1 MGGTRV
7 KQQLKKLL
15 LTTSVA
21 LLIAPISAYAH
32 PGRTDANGG
41 HTCRTNCEKWGLQY
55 GEYHYHN
62 KPASSSGATSP
73 APSQNN
79 NGAVEAE
86 RQAEAQ
92 RNAEAEK
99 QRAAEAQRKA
109 EEERQRVAEEQ
120 RKAEEERQRVAEDQ
134 RKAEE
139 ARKREEAQRQADM
152 EKGQLEGQK
161 SGETDFKAG
170 KNDAES
176 HLAGKSDTY
185 KEAFKIAYTASWSL
199 EEQKKMHFE
208 KGKEQGLAQE
218 TMEDSQIAPEF
229 KPNFAEGFQVGN
241 KERTE
246 KIEKEQAELGEK
258 AGKELA
264 GKNPG
269 NREQDVYV
277 KAYET
282 AYEKGYKSTKKAV
295 EKAGY
300 KYAFEN
306 YDLKVPAKYEKN
318 ESLKKWFIEGFK
330 SNKKAAEIREE
341 GYKKGDSWL
350 AFFYKNFVPSEYKEH
365 KELYEQAIEKGKNA

>member
-1 MGGTRV
+1 M

-21 LLIAPISAYAH
+21 LLVAPISAYAH

-99 QRAAEAQRKA
+99 QRAAEAQRQA

-120 RKAEEERQRVAEDQ
+120 RKAEEERQRV
-134 RKAEE
+134 AEE

-185 KEAFKIAYTASWSL
+185 KEAFKIAYAASWSL
-199 EEQKKMHFE
+199 EEQKKTYFE

-264 GKNPG
+264 GKDPG
-269 NREQDVYV
+269 NREKDVYV

-306 YDLKVPAKYEKN
+306 YDWKVPAKYEKN

-330 SNKKAAEIREE
+330 SNKKAGEIREE

-365 KELYEQAIEKGKNA
+365 KELYVQAIEKGKSA

>member
-1 MGGTRV
+1 MR
-7 KQQLKKLL
+7 QQVKKLL

-41 HTCRTNCEKWGLQY
+41 HTCRTNCEKWGLEY

-86 RQAEAQ
+86 
-92 RNAEAEK
+92 K

-120 RKAEEERQRVAEDQ
+120 RKAEEA
-134 RKAEE
+134 RKQEE
-139 ARKREEAQRQADM
+139 AKRQVDM
-152 EKGQLEGQK
+152 EKGQLEGEK
-161 SGETDFKAG
+161 NGETDFKAG
-170 KNDAES
+170 KNDVQV

-185 KEAFKIAYTASWSL
+185 KQAFTTAYTTTWSL
-199 EEQKKMHFE
+199 EEQKKTHFE

-218 TMEDSQIAPEF
+218 TMDDSQITPDF
-229 KPNFAEGFQVGN
+229 KQIFAEGFQVGN

-264 GKNPG
+264 EKNPG
-269 NREQDVYV
+269 NNEKDVYV
-277 KAYET
+277 KSYET

-306 YDLKVPAKYEKN
+306 YDLKIPAKYEKN
-318 ESLKKWFIEGFK
+318 GSLKKWFTEGFK
-330 SNKKAAEIREE
+330 SNKKATEIREE
-341 GYKKGDSWL
+341 GFKKGDSWFS
-350 AFFYKNFVPSEYKEH
+350 FFYKSFVPSEYKEH
-365 KELYEQAIEKGKNA
+365 KELYEQAIEKGKKA

>member
-1 MGGTRV
+1 M
-7 KQQLKKLL
+7 KQQVRKLL
-15 LTTSVA
+15 LTTSIA
-21 LLIAPISAYAH
+21 LLVAPISAYAH

-62 KPASSSGATSP
+62 KPASSGGTTSP

-86 RQAEAQ
+86 AQ
-92 RNAEAEK
+92 RKVEAEK
-99 QRAAEAQRKA
+99 QRA
-109 EEERQRVAEEQ
+109 AEEQ
-120 RKAEEERQRVAEDQ
+120 RKAEEERQRIAEEQ

-139 ARKREEAQRQADM
+139 ARKQEEAQRQADM
-152 EKGQLEGQK
+152 EKGQVEGQK

-170 KNDAES
+170 KNNAEG

-185 KEAFKIAYTASWSL
+185 KQAFTTAYAAAWSL

-208 KGKEQGLAQE
+208 KGKKQGLAQE
-218 TMEDSQIAPEF
+218 TMDDSQVAPEF
-229 KPNFAEGFQVGN
+229 KGNFAEGFQVGN

-246 KIEKEQAELGEK
+246 KVEKEQAELGEK

-264 GKNPG
+264 EKKPG
-269 NREQDVYV
+269 NTEKGTYV

-282 AYEKGYKSTKKAV
+282 AYEKGYKSAQKMA

-300 KYAFEN
+300 TYALEN

-318 ESLKKWFIEGFK
+318 ETLKKWFTEGFK

-350 AFFYKNFVPSEYKEH
+350 SFFYKSFVPSEYKEH
-365 KELYEQAIEKGKNA
+365 KGLYEQAIEKGKKA

>member
-1 MGGTRV
+1 MR
-7 KQQLKKLL
+7 QQVKKLL

-21 LLIAPISAYAH
+21 LLVAPISAYAH

-99 QRAAEAQRKA
+99 QRAAEEQRKA
-109 EEERQRVAEEQ
+109 EEERQRKAEAERQRVAEEQ
-120 RKAEEERQRVAEDQ
+120 RKAEEARKQEEAQ
-134 RKAEE
+134 RKAE
-139 ARKREEAQRQADM
+139 A
-152 EKGQLEGQK
+152 EKGQAEGQK
-161 SGETDFKAG
+161 NGETDFKAG
-170 KNDAES
+170 KNNAEG
-176 HLAGKSDTY
+176 HLAGKSDAY
-185 KEAFKIAYTASWSL
+185 KQAFTTAYATAWSL
-199 EEQKKMHFE
+199 EEQKKAHFE
-208 KGKEQGLAQE
+208 KGKEQGVAQE
-218 TMEDSQIAPEF
+218 AMDDSQITPEF
-229 KPNFAEGFQVGN
+229 KGNFAEGFQVGN
-241 KERTE
+241 KERTA

-258 AGKELA
+258 GGKELA
-264 GKNPG
+264 EKKPG
-269 NREQDVYV
+269 NTEKDVYV

-282 AYEKGYKSTKKAV
+282 AYEKGYKSAKKAA

-300 KYAFEN
+300 TYAFEN

-318 ESLKKWFIEGFK
+318 ETLKKWFTEGFK

-350 AFFYKNFVPSEYKEH
+350 SFFYKSFVPSEYKEH
-365 KELYEQAIEKGKNA
+365 KGLYEQAIEKGKKA

>member
-1 MGGTRV
+1 M
-7 KQQLKKLL
+7 KQQVKKLL
-15 LTTSVA
+15 LTTSIA
-21 LLIAPISAYAH
+21 LLVAPISAYAH

-62 KPASSSGATSP
+62 KPASSSGATNP

-79 NGAVEAE
+79 NSAVEAE

-92 RNAEAEK
+92 RNTEAEK

-120 RKAEEERQRVAEDQ
+120 RKAEE
-134 RKAEE
+134 
-139 ARKREEAQRQADM
+139 ARKREEAQRQADI
-152 EKGQLEGQK
+152 EKGQLEGK
-161 SGETDFKAG
+161 KDGETDFKAG
-170 KNDAES
+170 KNDTES
-176 HLAGKSDTY
+176 HLAGKLDTY
-185 KEAFKIAYTASWSL
+185 KEAFKTAYAASWSL
-199 EEQKKMHFE
+199 EEQKKTHFD

-218 TMEDSQIAPEF
+218 TIDDSQVAPEF
-229 KPNFAEGFQVGN
+229 KPNFAEGFNAGN

-264 GKNPG
+264 EKKPG
-269 NREQDVYV
+269 NSDKDAYM

-318 ESLKKWFIEGFK
+318 ESFKKWFTEGFK
-330 SNKKAAEIREE
+330 SNKKAMEIREE

-350 AFFYKNFVPSEYKEH
+350 SFFYKSFIPSEYKEH
-365 KELYEQAIEKGKNA
+365 KELYEQAIEKGKKA

>member
-1 MGGTRV
+1 M
-7 KQQLKKLL
+7 KQQVKRLL

-21 LLIAPISAYAH
+21 LLVAPISAYAH

-62 KPASSSGATSP
+62 KPASSGGTTSP

-86 RQAEAQ
+86 RKAEAQ

-99 QRAAEAQRKA
+99 QRAAE
-109 EEERQRVAEEQ
+109 EQ
-120 RKAEEERQRVAEDQ
+120 RKAEEERQRAAEEQ
-134 RKAEE
+134 RKVEEERQRAAEEARKAEE
-139 ARKREEAQRQADM
+139 AQRKAEA
-152 EKGQLEGQK
+152 EKGQAEGQK

-170 KNDAES
+170 KNNAEG
-176 HLAGKSDTY
+176 HVAGKSDAY
-185 KEAFKIAYTASWSL
+185 KQAFTTAYAAAWSL
-199 EEQKKMHFE
+199 EGQKKAHFE
-208 KGKEQGLAQE
+208 KGKEQGLTQE
-218 TMEDSQIAPEF
+218 AMDDSQITPEF
-229 KPNFAEGFQVGN
+229 KGNFAEGFQVGN

-264 GKNPG
+264 EKKPG
-269 NREQDVYV
+269 NTEKDTYV
-277 KAYET
+277 KVYET
-282 AYEKGYKSTKKAV
+282 AYEKGYKSAKKTA

-300 KYAFEN
+300 TYAFEN
-306 YDLKVPAKYEKN
+306 YDLKVPAKYDKH
-318 ESLKKWFIEGFK
+318 ESLKKWFTEGFK

-350 AFFYKNFVPSEYKEH
+350 SFFYKSFVPSEYKEH
-365 KELYEQAIEKGKNA
+365 KGLYEQAIEKGKKA

>member
-1 MGGTRV
+1 M
-7 KQQLKKLL
+7 KQQVKKLL

-21 LLIAPISAYAH
+21 LLVAPISAYAH

-86 RQAEAQ
+86 
-92 RNAEAEK
+92 K

-120 RKAEEERQRVAEDQ
+120 RKAEE
-134 RKAEE
+134 

-152 EKGQLEGQK
+152 EKGQFEGQK

-185 KEAFKIAYTASWSL
+185 KEAFKTAYAASWSL
-199 EEQKKMHFE
+199 EEQKKTHFE

-269 NREQDVYV
+269 NREKDVYV

-365 KELYEQAIEKGKNA
+365 KNLYEQAIEKGKNA

>member
-1 MGGTRV
+1 M
-7 KQQLKKLL
+7 KQQVKRLL

-21 LLIAPISAYAH
+21 LLVAPISAYAH

-86 RQAEAQ
+86 RQAEVQ
-92 RNAEAEK
+92 RKAEAEK

-109 EEERQRVAEEQ
+109 EEERQRAAEEQRKVEEERQRAAEEQ
-120 RKAEEERQRVAEDQ
+120 RKAEEARKEEEAQ
-134 RKAEE
+134 RKAE
-139 ARKREEAQRQADM
+139 A
-152 EKGQLEGQK
+152 EKGQAEGQK
-161 SGETDFKAG
+161 NGETDFKAG
-170 KNDAES
+170 KNNAEG
-176 HLAGKSDTY
+176 HVAGKSDAYKQAFTTTY
-185 KEAFKIAYTASWSL
+185 AVAWSL
-199 EEQKKMHFE
+199 EEQKKAHFE
-208 KGKEQGLAQE
+208 KGKERGLAQE
-218 TMEDSQIAPEF
+218 AMDDSQITPEF
-229 KPNFAEGFQVGN
+229 KVNFAEGFQVGN

-264 GKNPG
+264 EKKPG
-269 NREQDVYV
+269 NTEKDTYV

-282 AYEKGYKSTKKAV
+282 AYETGYKFAQKMAK
-295 EKAGY
+295 KAGY
-300 KYAFEN
+300 TYAFEN
-306 YDLKVPAKYEKN
+306 YDLKVPAKYEKH
-318 ESLKKWFIEGFK
+318 ESLKKWFTEGFK

-350 AFFYKNFVPSEYKEH
+350 SFFYKNFVPSEYKEH
-365 KELYEQAIEKGKNA
+365 KNLYEQAIEKGKKA

>member
-1 MGGTRV
+1 MR
-7 KQQLKKLL
+7 QQVKKLL
-15 LTTSVA
+15 LTTSIA
-21 LLIAPISAYAH
+21 LLVAPISAYAH

-79 NGAVEAE
+79 NSAVEAE

-92 RNAEAEK
+92 RNTEAEK
-99 QRAAEAQRKA
+99 QRAAEAQRNAEAEKQRNAEAQRNA

-120 RKAEEERQRVAEDQ
+120 RKAEE
-134 RKAEE
+134 
-139 ARKREEAQRQADM
+139 ARKQEEAQRQADM

-161 SGETDFKAG
+161 NGETDFKAG
-170 KNDAES
+170 KNDAEV
-176 HLAGKSDTY
+176 HLAGKSDAY
-185 KEAFKIAYTASWSL
+185 KQAFKATYAAAWSL
-199 EEQKKMHFE
+199 EEQKKTHFE

-218 TMEDSQIAPEF
+218 TMDDSQVAAEF
-229 KPNFAEGFQVGN
+229 KVNFVDGFKVGN

-258 AGKELA
+258 TGKELA
-264 GKNPG
+264 EKNPG
-269 NREQDVYV
+269 NREKEVYV

-306 YDLKVPAKYEKN
+306 YDLKVPAKYERN
-318 ESLKKWFIEGFK
+318 ELLKKWFTEGFK

-341 GYKKGDSWL
+341 GYKKGDSWFS
-350 AFFYKNFVPSEYKEH
+350 FFYKSFVPSEYKEYKEY
-365 KELYEQAIEKGKNA
+365 KELYEQAIEKGKTA

>member
-1 MGGTRV
+1 MR
-7 KQQLKKLL
+7 QQVKKLL
-15 LTTSVA
+15 LTTSIA
-21 LLIAPISAYAH
+21 LLVAPISAYAH

-55 GEYHYHN
+55 GDYHYHT

-79 NGAVEAE
+79 NSAVEAE

-92 RNAEAEK
+92 RNTEAEK
-99 QRAAEAQRKA
+99 QRNAEAQRKA

-120 RKAEEERQRVAEDQ
+120 RKAEE
-134 RKAEE
+134 
-139 ARKREEAQRQADM
+139 ARKQEEAQRQADM

-161 SGETDFKAG
+161 NGETDFKAG
-170 KNDAES
+170 KNDAEV
-176 HLAGKSDTY
+176 HVAGKSDAY
-185 KEAFKIAYTASWSL
+185 KQAFKATYAAVWSL
-199 EEQKKMHFE
+199 EEQKKTHFE

-218 TMEDSQIAPEF
+218 TMDDSQVAPEF
-229 KPNFAEGFQVGN
+229 KVNFADGFKVGN

-269 NREQDVYV
+269 NREKDVYV

-306 YDLKVPAKYEKN
+306 YDLKVPAKYERN
-318 ESLKKWFIEGFK
+318 ELLKKWFTEGFK

-341 GYKKGDSWL
+341 GYKKGDSWFS
-350 AFFYKNFVPSEYKEH
+350 FFYKSFVPSEYKEH
-365 KELYEQAIEKGKNA
+365 KNLYEQAIEKGKNA